1 MIKTDRLPEFSRD
14 LKKLLKRF
22 NTLEEDLSN
31 FIKAQIKLYHE
42 LKIDNESIFEIPGF
56 DTEEPKIY
64 KAKKF
69 ACKALKGKGAKS
81 GIRVIY
87 AYYSE
92 EETIDFI
99 EIYYKGDQE
108 QEDRERVKE
117 YLQRIENRHESC
129 DK

>member
-14 LKKLLKRF
+14 LKKLIKKY

-31 FIKAQIKLYHE
+31 FINAQLKLLHE
-42 LKIDNESIFEIPGF
+42 LNIDNGSIFEIPGF

-87 AYYSE
+87 SYYVESQSIE
-92 EETIDFI
+92 FI
-99 EIYYKGDQE
+99 EIYYKGDRE
-108 QEDRERVKE
+108 NEDRERIKE
-117 YLQRIENRHESC
+117 YLKGIKKEQ
-129 DK
+129 

>member
-14 LKKLLKRF
+14 LKKLIKRYK
-22 NTLEEDLSN
+22 TLEEDLDI
-31 FIKAQIKLYHE
+31 FIKAQIKAYHE
-42 LKIDNESIFEIPGF
+42 LNIDNGSIFEISGF

-87 AYYSE
+87 SYYIELQSVK
-92 EETIDFI
+92 FI
-99 EIYYKGDQE
+99 EIYHKGDKE
-108 QEDRERVKE
+108 NEDRERIKE
-117 YLQRIENRHESC
+117 YLKGIGNRKEN
-129 DK
+129 

>member
-1 MIKTDRLPEFSRD
+1 MINTDRLPEFSRD

-31 FIKAQIKLYHE
+31 FINAQIKAYHE
-42 LKIDNESIFEIPGF
+42 LNIDNGSIFEIPGF
-56 DTEEPKIY
+56 ASEEPKIY

-87 AYYSE
+87 SYFAESQSVE
-92 EETIDFI
+92 FI
-99 EIYYKGDQE
+99 EIYYKGDRE
-108 QEDRERVKE
+108 NEDRERIKE
-117 YLQRIENRHESC
+117 YLKGI
-129 DK
+129 